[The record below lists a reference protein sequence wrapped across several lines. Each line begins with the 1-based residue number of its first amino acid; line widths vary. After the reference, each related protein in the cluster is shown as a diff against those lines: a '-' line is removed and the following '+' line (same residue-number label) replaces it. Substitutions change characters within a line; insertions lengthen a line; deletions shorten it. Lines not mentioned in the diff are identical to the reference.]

1 MLLCIVHDKMF
12 KEENFHGFLLTIIVY
27 FENLLPYKIYWT
39 SPCFGCIY
47 ICYVKYGII
56 DILCT
61 ASIFSLI
68 GSLFSSLQGF
78 SYVSCSQPLY
88 NYSPSMEGP
97 DGLCSYLCWHNGIGK
112 TKLPDHMTQLKWDRK
127 QHAGTTVSVSMYCQL
142 IKQVSISHRLSF

>member
-1 MLLCIVHDKMF
+1 MIKCLRRKIFMDFCQPSLF
-12 KEENFHGFLLTIIVY
+12 T

-47 ICYVKYGII
+47 TCYVKYGII

-61 ASIFSLI
+61 ASIFSII
-68 GSLFSSLQGF
+68 GSLFSSLQGS
-78 SYVSCSQPLY
+78 SYDSCSHPLY

-112 TKLPDHMTQLKWDRK
+112 TKLPDHMTQLNWDRK
-127 QHAGTTVSVSMYCQL
+127 QHAGSTVSVYMYC
-142 IKQVSISHRLSF
+142 